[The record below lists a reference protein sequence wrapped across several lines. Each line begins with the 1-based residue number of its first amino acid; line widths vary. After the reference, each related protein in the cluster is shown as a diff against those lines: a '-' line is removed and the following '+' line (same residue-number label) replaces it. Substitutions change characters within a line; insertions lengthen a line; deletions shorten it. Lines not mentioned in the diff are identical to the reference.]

1 MSTIFVQ
8 NTGKVVHFVYRTRL
22 CFMNGFDKMKKG
34 WNTMEEGVLVME
46 EQDFRKK
53 MTLEEYDKLPEEI
66 RVELIEGDAFEMF
79 SPSQVHQILV
89 GELFAIIRDYIR
101 KKDGTCKVFVAP
113 FDVRLNADNDKPT
126 NIQPDVFVICDEEK
140 LDGKRCNG
148 APDLAIE
155 VVSPSSVTM
164 DYITKLNLYK
174 KYGTKEYWIVNPLKE
189 QVVVYYLGDEFQMQT
204 YNFYDKVKVNICEDL
219 YIDFREIRELL

>member
-1 MSTIFVQ
+1 
-8 NTGKVVHFVYRTRL
+8 
-22 CFMNGFDKMKKG
+22 MNGFDKMEKG

-66 RVELIEGDAFEMF
+66 RVELIEGEAFEMF
-79 SPSQVHQILV
+79 SPSQVHQTLV
-89 GELFAIIRDYIR
+89 VELCGLFRDYIR

-204 YNFYDKVKVNICEDL
+204 YNFYDKIKVNIYEDL